1 MSVAA
6 VLTAAGSG
14 SRLGHVLP
22 KALVPVR
29 GEPLVVHAARRLLDA
44 RDGRGALVDA
54 LVVTA
59 PADHLDAFVAALAP
73 LDAGPGSGRVR
84 VVVGGATRQASV
96 AAGLAALGAGDAS
109 SDDTSSDDTSSADTS
124 SDDTS
129 SDDTVVL
136 VHDAARP
143 FVPPE
148 LVARVVAAVEA
159 GHDAVVP
166 GLPVTDTVK
175 RVGPETTGAAPVV
188 GTVERAELR
197 AVQTPQGFRLG
208 LLRRAHDEAARH
220 AHDESLAATDD
231 AGLVER
237 LGATVVVVPGDER
250 AAKITTARDLRVA
263 ELLGDA

>member
-1 MSVAA
+1 VRVLA

-14 SRLGHVLP
+14 TRLGHALP
-22 KALVPVR
+22 KALVPLHE
-29 GEPLVVHAARRLLDA
+29 EPLVAHAARRLLA
-44 RDGRGALVDA
+44 ACPGSVRLVSV

-59 PADHLDAFVAALAP
+59 PAVHVDAVRAAVEPVVPADVRFLVVP
-73 LDAGPGSGRVR
+73 GGP
-84 VVVGGATRQASV
+84 TRQASV
-96 AAGLAALGAGDAS
+96 AAALAHLGDDDA
-109 SDDTSSDDTSSADTS
+109 T
-124 SDDTS
+124 
-129 SDDTVVL
+129 VL

-143 FVPPE
+143 WAPPE
-148 LVARVVAAVEA
+148 LVERVAAAVAA

-175 RVGPETTGAAPVV
+175 RVGPADAAHAEPVLE
-188 GTVERAELR
+188 TVERGALR

-220 AHDESLAATDD
+220 AHDERVAASDD

-237 LGATVVVVPGDER
+237 LGLPVWVVPGDER

-263 ELLGDA
+263 ELLGEDG